1 MWQVIFQKQKNGD
14 VSIMYTGEVNL
25 YEFIGLLDIEKEKL
39 KQNLIEKVK
48 SN

>member
-1 MWQVIFQKQKNGD
+1 
-14 VSIMYTGEVNL
+14 MYTGEVNL